1 MMSLFQQAFHFVPRR
16 NSRSGA
22 GTGDGD
28 GRSGRSGAQALCRRL
43 PLAAARQIVAA
54 EGIPR
59 ARGIHRAHGK
69 AGLIIALAA
78 QPGRY
83 APTAQRQDDL
93 RLRIPA
99 AQRVKDRV
107 AVLFFRHS
115 SQ

>member
-1 MMSLFQQAFHFVPRR
+1 MAMAAAAEAAPQ
-16 NSRSGA
+16 
-22 GTGDGD
+22 T
-28 GRSGRSGAQALCRRL
+28 LCRRL

-69 AGLIIALAA
+69 AGLFIALAT

-93 RLRIPA
+93 SVRIPA
-99 AQRVKDRV
+99 AQRVKDRI
-107 AVLFFRHS
+107 AVPVS
-115 SQ
+115 SGIPAQ